1 MRKAFIG
8 LLIGFVLGGVVVGT
22 IGYTV
27 IIDSERANA
36 ERIGQL
42 TETNRGLAENQR
54 QSSELIG
61 RSKEILGSAVGTI
74 AKLRKL
80 VELYFPGK

>member
-8 LLIGFVLGGVVVGT
+8 LLFGFLLGGIVVGT
-22 IGYTV
+22 IGYT
-27 IIDSERANA
+27 IITDSERANA

-54 QSSELIG
+54 QADQLIG
-61 RSKEILGSAVGTI
+61 RSKEILGSAIGTI
-74 AKLRKL
+74 AKLRQL